1 MLEGPPPGAR
11 RTVDGVS
18 PLRRGALQRWA
29 AVLAGAVLIV
39 ASPSIAGGVASAL
52 SREPSVAP
60 AELLQRALRSAAVP
74 HTGLAESRGSLGLP
88 DVQRFGDVAA
98 LLGGTTRARVWWAS
112 TGSWRVAR
120 LLPSG
125 EQDLYAVGEN
135 LTVSWDYERN
145 RQRTTVGTDAVRLPR
160 VDDLLPPQAAR
171 RLLGALGPDD
181 RVTAAP
187 GRRIAGQDA
196 AGLRVVPASG
206 DATLGAVD
214 VWLDAAGGLPLAVAV
229 RDRAGGT
236 AFESAFLG
244 VELRAPAAADVAV
257 PTPEGARIE
266 TGDVPDLVALVD
278 RYARSAFP
286 GTLAGRGRVAG
297 VLASPSG
304 AGQDQEQGGTATYGS
319 GLARFVVVPLP
330 PGPAYDVLDAVRLRT
345 TVDDV
350 PGGRLGVLTSGVVTA
365 AVAVRDGGQ
374 DSYLLAGLVTRDLLT
389 AAAKDLL
396 TSPEAVAVP

>member
-1 MLEGPPPGAR
+1 M
-11 RTVDGVS
+11 DGVS

-60 AELLQRALRSAAVP
+60 GELLQRALRSAAVP
-74 HTGLAESRGSLGLP
+74 HTGLAESRGTLGLP
-88 DVQRFGDVAA
+88 DVRRFGDVAG
-98 LLGGTTRARVWWAS
+98 LLGSTTRARVWWAS

-135 LTVSWDYERN
+135 LIVSWDYERN
-145 RQRTTVGTDAVRLPR
+145 RQRTTVGADAVRLPR

-181 RVTAAP
+181 RVTGAP
-187 GRRIAGQDA
+187 GRRIAGRDA
-196 AGLRVVPASG
+196 AGLRVVPASA

-214 VWLDAAGGLPLAVAV
+214 VWLDPGSGLPLAVAV
-229 RDRAGGT
+229 RDRSGRT

-244 VELRAPAAADVAV
+244 VDLRSPAGADVAV

-266 TGDVPDLVALVD
+266 TGDAPDLVALVD
-278 RYARSAFP
+278 RYARGSLP
-286 GTLAGRGRVAG
+286 GALAGRDRVAG

-304 AGQDQEQGGTATYGS
+304 EEGGGTATYGS

-330 PGPAYDVLDAVRLRT
+330 SGPADDVLEAVRLRT
-345 TVDDV
+345 SVDDV
-350 PGGRLGVLTSGVVTA
+350 PGGRLAVLTSGVVTA
-365 AVAVRDGGQ
+365 AVAVRGDGQG
-374 DSYLLAGLVTRDLLT
+374 SYLLAGLVTRDLLT

-396 TSPEAVAVP
+396 TSPETGAVP